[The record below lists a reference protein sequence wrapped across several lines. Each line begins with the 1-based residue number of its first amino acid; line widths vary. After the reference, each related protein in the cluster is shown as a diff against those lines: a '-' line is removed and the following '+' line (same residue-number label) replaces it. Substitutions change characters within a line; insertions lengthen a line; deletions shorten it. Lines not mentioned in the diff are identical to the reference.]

1 MKKIVLSHEFVD
13 ELEELFDILIER
25 GFFSYDEYAL
35 KYIDEI
41 EHFIESSIHAYPKR
55 KAPSLCAKYGTDLKY
70 IAYRKSAHTTWYIL
84 FEETDSAF
92 FVRHITNNHVSGQY
106 FNEESSLSIHQ

>member
-1 MKKIVLSHEFVD
+1 MRRIVLSHEFVD
-13 ELEELFDILIER
+13 ELEDLFDILIER

-41 EHFIESSIHAYPKR
+41 EQFITSSIQVYPRR
-55 KAPSLCAKYGTDLKY
+55 KAPAIFAKYGHDLKY
-70 IAYRKSAHTTWYIL
+70 ISFKKNARTTWYIL

-106 FNEESSLSIHQ
+106 F

>member
-1 MKKIVLSHEFVD
+1 MKRIVLSHEFVD
-13 ELEELFDILIER
+13 ELEELFDILIEE

-35 KYIDEI
+35 KYIDDI
-41 EHFIESSIHAYPKR
+41 EQFIISSIHAYPKR
-55 KAPSLCAKYGTDLKY
+55 KAPAIFAKYGHDLKY
-70 IAYRKSAHTTWYIL
+70 IAYKKNTRTTWYIL

-106 FNEESSLSIHQ
+106 FSNPLSQ

>member
-1 MKKIVLSHEFVD
+1 MKRVVLSHEFVD
-13 ELEELFDILIER
+13 ELEELFDILVER

-35 KYIDEI
+35 QYIDDI
-41 EHFIESSIHAYPKR
+41 EQLINSSIHAYPKR
-55 KAPSLCAKYGTDLKY
+55 KAPVLFAKYGKDLKC
-70 IAYRKSAHTTWYIL
+70 IAYRKNAHTTWYVL

-106 FNEESSLSIHQ
+106 FNTEEF